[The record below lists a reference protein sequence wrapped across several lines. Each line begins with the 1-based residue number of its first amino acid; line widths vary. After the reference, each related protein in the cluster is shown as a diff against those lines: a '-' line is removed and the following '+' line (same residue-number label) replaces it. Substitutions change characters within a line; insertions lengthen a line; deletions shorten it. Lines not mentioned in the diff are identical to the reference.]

1 MFKIR
6 DFHEEDAITL
16 VQICDKAFSDEITWG
31 MRTFTPERFV
41 EFSKRPGA
49 KVFVVES
56 REEGIAGFLMLT
68 EGSVEMPAQIHLVAV
83 RRDLRRKGIGKELVR
98 KAIEHAKSVGR
109 KKLKLFTR
117 PWNVAMSKVCVD
129 LGFVPEAYLRREFL
143 DKDLLLY
150 STFLE

>member
-1 MFKIR
+1 MIR

-16 VQICDKAFSDEITWG
+16 IQICNKAFGDEITRG
-31 MRTFTPERFV
+31 MRAFTAERFV
-41 EFSKRPGA
+41 EFSKRPGM
-49 KVFVVES
+49 KVFVAES
-56 REEGIAGFLMLT
+56 KEEGIAGFLTLT
-68 EGSVEMPAQIHLVAV
+68 EGSIEMPAQIHLMAV
-83 RRDLRRKGIGKELVR
+83 RRDLRRKGLGKELVR
-98 KAIEHAKSVGR
+98 KAIEHAKSIGR

-150 STFLE
+150 SAFLE